1 MSTVQQST
9 AFPLVHAMLCK
20 NSSPVRFKLV
30 PGPAAARCL
39 SGESHHHTGASFL
52 PGDRARSTLPA
63 AECPL
68 ESVVPLA
75 PSACTGLGTKGAIQT
90 RQNTGLWR
98 YHVLQPPQSPSAVT
112 QDMPAHAVTVRNTQ
126 FVIWHSTG
134 EPWEVCMN
142 WDCRRSSTSSAAF
155 SDSSATPHCD
165 AGN

>member
-98 YHVLQPPQSPSAVT
+98 YRVLQPPQSPSAVT
-112 QDMPAHAVTVRNTQ
+112 QDMPSPCRDSAQH
-126 FVIWHSTG
+126 
-134 EPWEVCMN
+134 PVCHLAQH
-142 WDCRRSSTSSAAF
+142 RRALGGLHELGL
-155 SDSSATPHCD
+155 PKVQHVLCCVQ
-165 AGN
+165 